1 MARSHSTMPRWA
13 TSNALK
19 CAVILTAVLAG
30 SVAADSAELGDAKR
44 GGEYAKKVCSECH
57 GVSAS
62 DEQSPDFMAPTF
74 REVANTKG
82 ITERALY
89 VWLQSGNHESMPNFI
104 IDPRDLDDV
113 IAYIMSMRATQA
125 PQ

>member
-1 MARSHSTMPRWA
+1 MAISQTNLSYSIMSHVRKAAIILA
-13 TSNALK
+13 TLL
-19 CAVILTAVLAG
+19 VAG
-30 SVAADSAELGDAKR
+30 TSVSAAEIGDAKR
-44 GGEYAKKVCSECH
+44 GLAYAKKVCSECH
-57 GVSAS
+57 GVNAT

-89 VWLQSGNHESMPNFI
+89 VWLQSGNHESMPNFMI
-104 IDPRDLDDV
+104 EPSDLDDV

>member
-1 MARSHSTMPRWA
+1 MAISHSMKYA
-13 TSNALK
+13 TNAAL
-19 CAVILTAVLAG
+19 ILAALIVASASAG
-30 SVAADSAELGDAKR
+30 AAEIGDAKR
-44 GGEYAKKVCSECH
+44 GLAYAKKVCSECH
-57 GVSAS
+57 GVNAT

-89 VWLQSGNHESMPNFI
+89 VWLQSGNHESMPNFMI
-104 IDPRDLDDV
+104 EPSDLDDV
-113 IAYIMSMRATQA
+113 IAYIMSMRATQV

>member
-1 MARSHSTMPRWA
+1 MAISHSMKYA
-13 TSNALK
+13 TNAAL
-19 CAVILTAVLAG
+19 ILAALIVASASAG
-30 SVAADSAELGDAKR
+30 AAEIGDAKR
-44 GGEYAKKVCSECH
+44 GLAYAKKVCSECH
-57 GVSAS
+57 GVNAT

-89 VWLQSGNHESMPNFI
+89 VWLQSGNHESMPNFMI
-104 IDPRDLDDV
+104 EPSDLDDV